1 MNSFKN
7 IFDHSLPYSSLRGEC
22 ICDKEYLHAVNVW
35 NMFEMK
41 IIGDYPDLYLKAD
54 VLLIADVFEKCFG
67 VSLEYYGL
75 DSFHYFRSL
84 GIN

>member
-7 IFDHSLPYSSLRGEC
+7 IFDDRLPYSSLRAEC

-35 NMFEMK
+35 IMSEVK
-41 IIGDYPDLYLKAD
+41 IIGDYLDLYLKAD
-54 VLLIADVFEKCFG
+54 VLLIADVFERCFG
-67 VSLEYYGL
+67 VSLEYHGL
-75 DSFHYFRSL
+75 GSFHYFCSL

>member
-1 MNSFKN
+1 
-7 IFDHSLPYSSLRGEC
+7 
-22 ICDKEYLHAVNVW
+22 
-35 NMFEMK
+35 MFEMK

-54 VLLIADVFEKCFG
+54 VLLIADVFENCFG